1 MVLRL
6 TKGSANGRSAWLSPA
21 TCRAL
26 GAWLRRAGISQ
37 GPVFRG
43 IDNAGRIG
51 SGLHP
56 QAVARRFK
64 KLARAAG
71 LDASRIG
78 GHSTRLGLCCDLVAS
93 GQSLVAV
100 PLARGLSSSGER
112 REGTGWRRRG

>member
-78 GHSTRLGLCCDLVAS
+78 GHPTRLGLCCEL
-93 GQSLVAV
+93 
-100 PLARGLSSSGER
+100 LAREVGIVSMREKVGPYGESVWVA
-112 REGTGWRRRG
+112 GTIKKQQ

>member
-1 MVLRL
+1 
-6 TKGSANGRSAWLSPA
+6 
-21 TCRAL
+21 
-26 GAWLRRAGISQ
+26 GISQ

-78 GHSTRLGLCCDLVAS
+78 GHSTRLGMCCDLVAS

-100 PLARGLSSSGER
+100 QLAGGWASPALPAHYAEDLLPELGAVASYHRT
-112 REGTGWRRRG
+112 REAAATQI